1 MKGRT
6 TRNICFA
13 IENRKFSCQDV
24 SKASVV
30 IPSDQMEALRLVDV
44 EGKSQI
50 EAAAIMGISRGTI
63 QRLCIKARKAI
74 ATSLIYGYDIV
85 ILPGEAVAIRNHC
98 HQPCMCQ
105 HRKERMNHEQ

>member
-85 ILPGEAVAIRNHC
+85 ILLVRLLQYVITAISRVC
-98 HQPCMCQ
+98 ASTGK
-105 HRKERMNHEQ
+105 RE